1 MNRTAQPTHPAQP
14 AQPMHPTQPS
24 QPTNILFY
32 SKQCKSC
39 NIFINQC
46 HKHNILKY
54 FKLVCVDE
62 RINEFKEKGIKIV
75 PTIYKQGHGKPLEGK
90 DAFMWLETIIN
101 NGAGGGGV
109 GAGIGGGAGGVGAG
123 AGAGAV
129 GAGTK
134 NIVKRNMVGTTSAQ
148 VPTPTSTPTPTT
160 GPVVKNVLDGYLQDE
175 MNGFSDT
182 YALLLTDDPLPK
194 TFATH
199 NTDQEI
205 YTAPEGPKID
215 WRSQKNMIR
224 NLEIQRTKDL

>member
-1 MNRTAQPTHPAQP
+1 MNRQNQQNTS
-14 AQPMHPTQPS
+14 S
-24 QPTNILFY
+24 QPINILFY

-75 PTIYKQGHGKPLEGK
+75 PTIYKQNHGKPLEGK
-90 DAFMWLETIIN
+90 DAFIWLETIIN
-101 NGAGGGGV
+101 NAGAVGGVGGGVGGGGGGGGV
-109 GAGIGGGAGGVGAG
+109 GGGGGGGGGVGG
-123 AGAGAV
+123 GGGGGV
-129 GAGTK
+129 GGSGVGGGGGVGGNIIK
-134 NIVKRNMVGTTSAQ
+134 RNIVNNTQNVSNTN
-148 VPTPTSTPTPTT
+148 T
-160 GPVVKNVLDGYLQDE
+160 GPVVKNILDGYLQDE

-194 TFATH
+194 TFANH

-215 WRSQKNMIR
+215 CKTQKNMIR

>member
-1 MNRTAQPTHPAQP
+1 MNQPV
-14 AQPMHPTQPS
+14 
-24 QPTNILFY
+24 NILFY

-46 HKHNILKY
+46 HKNNILKY

-101 NGAGGGGV
+101 NNVDGERVGGGV
-109 GAGIGGGAGGVGAG
+109 S
-123 AGAGAV
+123 
-129 GAGTK
+129 GTK
-134 NIVKRNMVGTTSAQ
+134 NVGGNIVKRNINNTNSGTISNEGTNPSTSGKG
-148 VPTPTSTPTPTT
+148 
-160 GPVVKNVLDGYLQDE
+160 GPVVKSVLDGYLQEE

-182 YALLLTDDPLPK
+182 YALLLNDDPLPK

-199 NTDQEI
+199 NTEQEI

-215 WRSQKNMIR
+215 WRTQKNLIR
-224 NLEIQRTKDL
+224 NLEMQRTKDL

>member
-1 MNRTAQPTHPAQP
+1 MNQPV
-14 AQPMHPTQPS
+14 
-24 QPTNILFY
+24 NILFY

-46 HKHNILKY
+46 HKNNILKY

-101 NGAGGGGV
+101 NNVDGERVGGGV
-109 GAGIGGGAGGVGAG
+109 S
-123 AGAGAV
+123 
-129 GAGTK
+129 GTK
-134 NIVKRNMVGTTSAQ
+134 NVGGNIVKRNINNTNSGTISNEGTNPSTSGKG
-148 VPTPTSTPTPTT
+148 
-160 GPVVKNVLDGYLQDE
+160 GPVVKSVLDGYLQDE

-182 YALLLTDDPLPK
+182 YALLLNDDPLPK

-199 NTDQEI
+199 NTEQEI

-215 WRSQKNMIR
+215 WRTQKNLIR
-224 NLEIQRTKDL
+224 NLEMQRTKDL

>member
-1 MNRTAQPTHPAQP
+1 MNRSQS
-14 AQPMHPTQPS
+14 TQPS

-90 DAFMWLETIIN
+90 EAFLWLETIIN
-101 NGAGGGGV
+101 NSVSTGTEVSRSGV
-109 GAGIGGGAGGVGAG
+109 GGGVGAG
-123 AGAGAV
+123 AGSGV
-129 GAGTK
+129 GMGTGGSTGIGSG
-134 NIVKRNMVGTTSAQ
+134 NIVKRNMVGAISTNTPTINTTTTS
-148 VPTPTSTPTPTT
+148 TT
-160 GPVVKNVLDGYLQDE
+160 GPVVKNILDGYLQDE

-215 WRSQKNMIR
+215 WRTQKNMIR

>member
-1 MNRTAQPTHPAQP
+1 MNRQNSSAQPI
-14 AQPMHPTQPS
+14 
-24 QPTNILFY
+24 NILFY

-75 PTIYKQGHGKPLEGK
+75 PTIYKHSHGKPLEGK
-90 DAFMWLETIIN
+90 DAFIWLETIIN
-101 NGAGGGGV
+101 NAGVKGVGGVGVGVGVGGGSVGGSGGGVGGSGGGVGGSSGGGGV
-109 GAGIGGGAGGVGAG
+109 GSG
-123 AGAGAV
+123 
-129 GAGTK
+129 
-134 NIVKRNMVGTTSAQ
+134 NIVKRNAVVSTSGGGVSGVGGVGGS
-148 VPTPTSTPTPTT
+148 S
-160 GPVVKNVLDGYLQDE
+160 GPVVKNILDGYLQDE

-194 TFATH
+194 SFATH

-205 YTAPEGPKID
+205 YTAPEGAKID
-215 WRSQKNMIR
+215 WRTQKNMIR

>member
-1 MNRTAQPTHPAQP
+1 MNRPNQQNTPAHP
-14 AQPMHPTQPS
+14 
-24 QPTNILFY
+24 NILFY

-75 PTIYKQGHGKPLEGK
+75 PTIYKQGLGKPLEGK
-90 DAFMWLETIIN
+90 DAFIWLETIIN
-101 NGAGGGGV
+101 NGTGTGAVVVGGGTGT
-109 GAGIGGGAGGVGAG
+109 GAGTGAGTGTVGGAGT
-123 AGAGAV
+123 
-129 GAGTK
+129 GAGTG
-134 NIVKRNMVGTTSAQ
+134 NIVKRNTGNTVSNASNNTLNIGTT
-148 VPTPTSTPTPTT
+148 PI
-160 GPVVKNVLDGYLQDE
+160 VKNVLDGYLQDE

-215 WRSQKNMIR
+215 WRTQKNMIR